1 MGAMPTPRPRD
12 VVVLGSTGSIGTQAL
27 DVVRNAPDRFR
38 VVALAAGGGR
48 PELLARQVAEFD
60 VPTVAVA
67 DPASAAGLT
76 APTVLTGPTAAGELA
91 AHPCDVVLNGMTGS
105 AGLGPT
111 LAALDAG
118 LTVALANKE
127 SLIAGGALVRDRI
140 TSGKVCRDQIVP
152 VDSEHSALA
161 QCLRS
166 GAAAEVRRLIVTAS
180 GGPFRG
186 RTREQLTGV
195 TPADAMAHPTWD
207 MGPVIT
213 INSATLINKG
223 LEVIEAHELF
233 DVPYDAI
240 TVVVHPQSIV
250 HSMVE
255 FVDGATV
262 AKLSPPDM
270 RLAIALALGWPDRV
284 ADAASPMDW
293 TTALTLAF
301 EPLDETAFPA
311 VALARRVGAAGGV
324 VGAVLNAANEELVA
338 AFVAGR
344 LPFLGIVD
352 SLQRIVDEAPDFGQP
367 RDIDDV
373 LHAERWARDRA
384 TALVDAE

>member
-1 MGAMPTPRPRD
+1 
-12 VVVLGSTGSIGTQAL
+12 
-27 DVVRNAPDRFR
+27 
-38 VVALAAGGGR
+38 
-48 PELLARQVAEFD
+48 
-60 VPTVAVA
+60 
-67 DPASAAGLT
+67 
-76 APTVLTGPTAAGELA
+76 
-91 AHPCDVVLNGMTGS
+91 
-105 AGLGPT
+105 
-111 LAALDAG
+111 
-118 LTVALANKE
+118 
-127 SLIAGGALVRDRI
+127 
-140 TSGKVCRDQIVP
+140 
-152 VDSEHSALA
+152 
-161 QCLRS
+161 
-166 GAAAEVRRLIVTAS
+166 
-180 GGPFRG
+180 
-186 RTREQLTGV
+186 
-195 TPADAMAHPTWD
+195 MAHPTWD

-311 VALARRVGAAGGV
+311 VALARQVGAAGGV

-352 SLQRIVDEAPDFGQP
+352 SLRRVVDEAPDFGQP